1 MSRPTP
7 ESGLVSVGDQVEF
20 DYKGAS
26 IVGTL
31 VYLGRQHSATRR
43 VDVNRL
49 VYWTSGV
56 ERNRFV
62 ALRKSGARD
71 KFIKYR
77 SPSSKGFIVRVGDCY
92 YSPEVVYL
100 ST

>member
-1 MSRPTP
+1 
-7 ESGLVSVGDQVEF
+7 
-20 DYKGAS
+20 
-26 IVGTL
+26 
-31 VYLGRQHSATRR
+31 
-43 VDVNRL
+43 L